1 MSNYAYRDIERKIV
15 LYSSQAIKEDR
26 NETFYC
32 PNPKCEAK
40 LYICAIEGSKS
51 AYFRA
56 TKPMYKHILNCPFGT
71 SSSEFDKNKFDESE
85 FVFNNAIDGL
95 LSVTG
100 NPKEEKKID
109 GHSIGEPKAHPLRTL
124 KQIYSMCKSMPVN
137 LKYGDKEIG
146 EMLLDDRSEYR
157 YPRGC
162 FGKKII
168 EAEDNRQ
175 KFSEAYDKVH
185 DQLCIRW
192 NITMGLYW
200 IRPYTFIN
208 LDSRNRWFIA
218 DVQNMSGEFVVA
230 AEKKLKKVPYAADYL
245 EIKDLCK
252 KALDAGEY
260 KYKNFPDL
268 SYTAW
273 VISEQVNQEKAAEK
287 GKKTSKAEFLKW
299 FMPLLQ
305 ALRDLGGS
313 ATPVEARKKIIEN
326 EHLSDEIVSETR
338 GKTKVN
344 KFENEVAFARNYL
357 VGAGYID
364 KSVRGVWTLTEAG
377 KSVELTAE
385 MASDI
390 FKKGVSDAKSKKT
403 NDSDALSDSDVDTV
417 HYWIYAPGQNADKWE
432 ECYKNGYM
440 LLGWG
445 EIGDLGVFSS
455 KDEMKQQMKKEYGD
469 SSSYKNSAHAT
480 WQFVH
485 DIKIGDVVYVK
496 KGNNGI
502 LGKGIVESDYEYDA
516 DRTDEYSNVRK
527 VNWTNKGDWT
537 INHQS
542 PQKTLTDI
550 TPYSDFVQEIKA
562 LFEEDDIADD
572 EKEIA
577 YPEYTAE
584 NFLDD
589 VYMSEDNYT
598 RLVGL
603 LRNKKNI
610 ILQGAPGV
618 GKTYAAKRLAYSMMG
633 VSCRFVYE
641 TRTHGSMGGARKD
654 ILPLPIK

>member
-1 MSNYAYRDIERKIV
+1 MSLRYTNDI
-15 LYSSQAIKEDR
+15 D
-26 NETFYC
+26 
-32 PNPKCEAK
+32 
-40 LYICAIEGSKS
+40 
-51 AYFRA
+51 
-56 TKPMYKHILNCPFGT
+56 
-71 SSSEFDKNKFDESE
+71 
-85 FVFNNAIDGL
+85 
-95 LSVTG
+95 
-100 NPKEEKKID
+100 
-109 GHSIGEPKAHPLRTL
+109 
-124 KQIYSMCKSMPVN
+124 N
-137 LKYGDKEIG
+137 LWSLFEVALALADN
-146 EMLLDDRSEYR
+146 DT
-157 YPRGC
+157 
-162 FGKKII
+162 
-168 EAEDNRQ
+168 EDNRQ

-200 IRPYTFIN
+200 IHPYTFIN

-218 DVQNMSGEFVVA
+218 DVQNMPGEFVVA

-403 NDSDALSDSDVDTV
+403 NDSDALADSDVDTV

-469 SSSYKNSAHAT
+469 SSSYKNSAQSGEKVLIIDAKYYEHST
-480 WQFVH
+480 QVQFDKH
-485 DIKIGDVVYVK
+485 TLHSGNLYQIFTYVK
-496 KGNNGI
+496 NK
-502 LGKGIVESDYEYDA
+502 EYELREKDHTVSGMLLYA
-516 DRTDEYSNVRK
+516 KTDEAIYPNNVYQMSGNQITVR
-527 VNWTNKGDWT
+527 
-537 INHQS
+537 
-542 PQKTLTDI
+542 TLDLNL
-550 TPYSDFVQEIKA
+550 PFD
-562 LFEEDDIADD
+562 
-572 EKEIA
+572 EIA
-577 YPEYTAE
+577 GQLNTIA
-584 NFLDD
+584 
-589 VYMSEDNYT
+589 
-598 RLVGL
+598 
-603 LRNKKNI
+603 
-610 ILQGAPGV
+610 
-618 GKTYAAKRLAYSMMG
+618 KTHFDL
-633 VSCRFVYE
+633 
-641 TRTHGSMGGARKD
+641 
-654 ILPLPIK
+654 